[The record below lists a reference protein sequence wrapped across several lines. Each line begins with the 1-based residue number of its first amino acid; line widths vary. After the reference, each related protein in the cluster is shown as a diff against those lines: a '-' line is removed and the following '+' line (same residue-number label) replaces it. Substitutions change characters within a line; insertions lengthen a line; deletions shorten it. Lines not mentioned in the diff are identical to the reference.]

1 MLPMKLTYGNEAL
14 SKIERFPHDNFH
26 EGYTL
31 SLYNILEESTA
42 EIVCPFEEM
51 LQVITTVVN
60 IEHDFPAWIGV
71 NELSESYVVGMNFTR
86 GRLETPGIYEF
97 KDGRF
102 YKAHFG
108 NEA

>member
-1 MLPMKLTYGNEAL
+1 MKPIKLTYGNEGL
-14 SKIERFPHDNFH
+14 NEIKSFLKENFH
-26 EGYTL
+26 QDYTL

-51 LQVITTVVN
+51 LAAIATAVN
-60 IEHDFPAWIGV
+60 VERDFPAWIGV

-86 GRLETPGIYEF
+86 GRLETPGVYEF

-102 YKAHFG
+102 QKVHFG